1 MDDVGAVPPSLGH
14 HPARCPDIPGGL
26 RQGTGGRQ
34 RTRRI
39 VDENLRD
46 LLSAPDQQ
54 RALTLDD
61 LVLASGD
68 PVPVVHLQNAHLTA
82 TTRRQVALD
91 RPPGDERHR
100 LGQRCCPATAQ
111 LGHKL
116 PP

>member
-1 MDDVGAVPPSLGH
+1 MTTGNPACESACTTEGDKENQVLCTWTTSARSREPGPP
-14 HPARCPDIPGGL
+14 PARCPDIPGGL

-68 PVPVVHLQNAHLTA
+68 PVPVVHCRMRT
-82 TTRRQVALD
+82 
-91 RPPGDERHR
+91 
-100 LGQRCCPATAQ
+100 
-111 LGHKL
+111 
-116 PP
+116 